1 MTDDNFIKY
10 IDCTLGIAKWFIL
23 QVFLYFLMPYLW
35 NYEYGVGTIVSML
48 LYTTLY
54 VTYWEFMP
62 KDTRGRWM
70 LFPYIVYGS
79 IATFLF
85 YVVDNWSASLWTCWA
100 LPMYGLACLLIIKS
114 FSKICKRIPNRYKL
128 RDIVKYSAVVLFFIV
143 LKSFSVSY
151 ISKEHGSFECE
162 KEDILERRNYLVD
175 KLVTSP
181 REVLDEMPAGI
192 GTQFQGEWALYS
204 CSMLSA
210 ALVNIS
216 QLYPETKEE
225 NLQYIDS

>member
-48 LYTTLY
+48 LYTSLY
-54 VTYWEFMP
+54 VVYWEFMT
-62 KDTRGRWM
+62 KDTRGRWV

-114 FSKICKRIPNRYKL
+114 LSKNC
-128 RDIVKYSAVVLFFIV
+128 
-143 LKSFSVSY
+143 
-151 ISKEHGSFECE
+151 
-162 KEDILERRNYLVD
+162 
-175 KLVTSP
+175 
-181 REVLDEMPAGI
+181 
-192 GTQFQGEWALYS
+192 
-204 CSMLSA
+204 
-210 ALVNIS
+210 
-216 QLYPETKEE
+216 
-225 NLQYIDS
+225 